1 MGDML
6 LIRIHSKVK
15 AYVGVLR
22 ENHLPEVNKVGVGM
36 NLPDIGELVRKLEI
50 MPLEILKKVIAE
62 FRRDVPL
69 QPGQDSA
76 SLRWKFEEHLDLLA
90 AAREVLLDAEEEARK
105 EETKL
110 RQDMDLCFKR
120 NPEGLAPLALMY
132 SKSTLT
138 RSSATLDNVTGHDT
152 TSAAAGSR
160 IVGKKTVAEIEKE
173 LKNKLDKMYLAEKQ
187 EVRALL
193 KSRFGIWRDTALN
206 PASLAEEKRCSQRVM
221 ALGGEE
227 PAP

>member
-1 MGDML
+1 M
-6 LIRIHSKVK
+6 IRIHSKVK
-15 AYVGVLR
+15 KYVGVLR
-22 ENHLPEVNKVGVGM
+22 ENHLRELDEVDVGM
-36 NLPDIGELVRKLEI
+36 NLPDIGLRVDELER

-76 SLRWKFEEHLDLLA
+76 SLRWKFDEHLELLA
-90 AAREVLLDAEEEARK
+90 AAREVLLDAEEKAILE

-110 RQDMDLCFKR
+110 LVALKAIHVL
-120 NPEGLAPLALMY
+120 PLAPLTRMD
-132 SKSTLT
+132 SKSTLL
-138 RSSATLDNVTGHDT
+138 RSSATLDNGTGHDT

-160 IVGKKTVAEIEKE
+160 QSVGKKTVDQIEEE
-173 LKNKLDKMYLAEKQ
+173 LLYKLKQMYLAEKQ

-193 KSRFGIWRDTALN
+193 KSRFGIWHDTALN
-206 PASLAEEKRCSQRVM
+206 SVSLAEEKRCSQRVM
-221 ALGGEE
+221 ALGADE